1 MIMESVWDVYPDE
14 EGGAS
19 PDSDPPRPTDPQERR
34 KRGRDGDGGGASSS
48 RPDDDVSVGGNQRG
62 SRARVKTAGEYGP
75 IAIASTSSGLGNASD
90 ATDLDLAGDLPSD
103 TLATVLLLRTSF
115 PPNLPMCPLV
125 IKSHIYSIVSDRTA
139 VDRQLEELNR
149 RNKVRIIKLSSD
161 RADYGVVL
169 WEDYS
174 RAVDGCKEG
183 RSGLEKGLL
192 DWFLGTLVSQTTHCY
207 VDDSRIDSELL
218 AFLRRRGESRGEA
231 LKAAKESCVTFL
243 VRCGLLTRRMSMH
256 GGYWLSIPNIGI
268 FVKSL
273 RAGRK
278 QLAGIVKRRR
288 RCEIL
293 QWDLEKMKLP
303 KKTTLGMKYH
313 LRDAIGSGFFDQIET
328 TCGPLLRAANKKE
341 KL

>member
-1 MIMESVWDVYPDE
+1 M
-14 EGGAS
+14 
-19 PDSDPPRPTDPQERR
+19 
-34 KRGRDGDGGGASSS
+34 
-48 RPDDDVSVGGNQRG
+48 
-62 SRARVKTAGEYGP
+62 
-75 IAIASTSSGLGNASD
+75 
-90 ATDLDLAGDLPSD
+90 
-103 TLATVLLLRTSF
+103 
-115 PPNLPMCPLV
+115 
-125 IKSHIYSIVSDRTA
+125 
-139 VDRQLEELNR
+139 
-149 RNKVRIIKLSSD
+149 
-161 RADYGVVL
+161 
-169 WEDYS
+169 
-174 RAVDGCKEG
+174 
-183 RSGLEKGLL
+183 
-192 DWFLGTLVSQTTHCY
+192 
-207 VDDSRIDSELL
+207 
-218 AFLRRRGESRGEA
+218 
-231 LKAAKESCVTFL
+231 KAAKESCVTLL
-243 VRCGLLTRRMSMH
+243 VRCGLLTRRMSMY